1 MIGKAEVLKE
11 YDVRNVLNMIKSMDN
26 PQRNRIIFLLSYL
39 VGMRV
44 CNIQK
49 LQISDVF
56 DDNGKVFDKIVLSKD
71 KNKFHKIAEY
81 YLNDE
86 MKKELINYY
95 KFLKNDKMKLCENDY
110 LIQSNKTGKYLRKES
125 IVRIFRQIYD
135 KCGLAKCRS
144 HSGRRTFITD
154 LCDKGVAIQVVSK
167 LVNHKSIS
175 TTMGYYQQN
184 PTTLLNAVNAMS
196 L

>member
-1 MIGKAEVLKE
+1 MIGKAEVLKD
-11 YDVRNVLNMIKSMDN
+11 YDVKNVLNMIRSMDN

-49 LQISDVF
+49 LQIGDVF
-56 DDNGKVFDKIVLSKD
+56 DDNGKPFDKIVLSKD
-71 KNKFHKIAEY
+71 KNKCNKIAEY
-81 YLNDE
+81 YLNDR
-86 MKKELINYY
+86 MKKELANYY
-95 KFLKNDKMKLCENDY
+95 KFLKNDKMILCKNDY
-110 LIQSNKTGKYLRKES
+110 MIQSQKTGRCLRKES

-135 KCGLAKCRS
+135 RCGLTKCRS

-154 LCDKGVAIQVVSK
+154 LCDKGVAIQIVSK

-184 PTTLLNAVNAMS
+184 PTTLLNAVNVLS
-196 L
+196 V